1 MRGKADNRVVRQL
14 PYSFRLTKQKFEAQR
29 YANTKTRPRFWAFV
43 CSPLFQHSL
52 GNTQHGANLGAE
64 ERPKKRAWKSALRTV
79 FFASSMDN
87 KWLQGAHL
95 RQVPLKPCG
104 HEPIVS
110 KRESPS
116 LSNAAHPLSSLPPYL
131 SFLPMLPGNQCDH
144 QNNQGCGNLW
154 FVLCPIANL
163 PQQTRQTSI
172 SDFWFEYTV
181 HFMH

>member
-14 PYSFRLTKQKFEAQR
+14 PYSFRLTKQKFKAQR
-29 YANTKTRPRFWAFV
+29 KQMQKRGPDSGPFF

-52 GNTQHGANLGAE
+52 GNAQHGANLGGRKTAQKAGLNIC
-64 ERPKKRAWKSALRTV
+64 PKSC
-79 FFASSMDN
+79 FFLQAIWTN

-110 KRESPS
+110 QKGIPS

-131 SFLPMLPGNQCDH
+131 SFPPMMPSNQCDH
-144 QNNQGCGNLW
+144 QNHQGLVKIVGLR
-154 FVLCPIANL
+154 FAPIANVR
-163 PQQTRQTSI
+163 PQTRQTSI
-172 SDFWFEYTV
+172 YCIWFE
-181 HFMH
+181 